1 MDERMES
8 FFENQNFTKIHAMF
22 QMLFY
27 FVHRGSK
34 KTSLAVMTGHTV
46 SDKCKSRELINTL
59 NKIGVSTSYN
69 EVLKNR
75 KKKKKNWQIMS

>member
-1 MDERMES
+1 MES
-8 FFENQNFTKIHAMF
+8 FFENQNVTKIDAMF

-27 FVHRGSK
+27 FVHRGQK
-34 KTSLAVMTGHTV
+34 KTLLAVMTGHTV
-46 SDKCKSRELINTL
+46 YDKCKSQELITAL

-75 KKKKKNWQIMS
+75 KNWKIMF